1 MALQPVVA
9 LGDWRGDTPSEDGRR
24 RCMISHVM
32 RQTTQWRRDLRCRL
46 SALSV
51 PVIAGVLPLAMGGAI
66 VAARVTVPVMF
77 LPARRHPTIGFR
89 ITAAVVGSVTVS
101 RAILGR
107 HLLGAAE
114 VTP

>member
-1 MALQPVVA
+1 
-9 LGDWRGDTPSEDGRR
+9 
-24 RCMISHVM
+24 
-32 RQTTQWRRDLRCRL
+32 
-46 SALSV
+46 
-51 PVIAGVLPLAMGGAI
+51 MGGAI

-89 ITAAVVGSVTVS
+89 ITAAVVGRVTVS